1 LGHVPSPNEIPWGPP
16 PKLYRVGEIVRHTG
30 FSRQTVHNY
39 TTMGLIKERE
49 RTKAGH
55 RLYGEEVFQ
64 TLALIKTLRQ
74 SKTLSEI
81 RDILQ
86 AQGLI
91 DDAGSPDLRSGSPT
105 L

>member
-1 LGHVPSPNEIPWGPP
+1 LSHVPSPNEIPWGPP

-30 FSRQTVHNY
+30 FSRQTIHNY

-49 RTKAGH
+49 RTRAGH

-64 TLALIKTLRQ
+64 TLAVITTLRE

-81 RDILQ
+81 RDVLQ

-91 DDAGSPDLRSGSPT
+91 DDSGSTDLTSGSAT